1 MAHEGSAI
9 RSEGLPVMSTV
20 AAAYTTNG
28 SYISSVDQ
36 RLYKQSNLLGS
47 WKGTMGGKP
56 ITLKV
61 TSIKG
66 STAQVEFDHG
76 ATKEHGT
83 ATVSQNTLTYGSM
96 TIGTKNGTNGVMI
109 FTAGTTQQAYQLTK
123 DTTADQPSSK
133 LVGTWSGSDPT
144 TGAAMTFNVKSV
156 DGKTA
161 QVVATAG
168 GNKKQTGTADVM
180 NDIVRIGYTQI
191 SSSDGKTA
199 HAMYKQ
205 GNQYLALTLTKQKP
219 TVSTT
224 A

>member
-1 MAHEGSAI
+1 
-9 RSEGLPVMSTV
+9 MSTV

-28 SYISSVDQ
+28 SYISGVDQ
-36 RLYKQSNLLGS
+36 RLYTQSNLLGS

-83 ATVSQNTLTYGSM
+83 ATVSKNTLTYGSM
-96 TIGTKNGTNGVMI
+96 TIGTKNGSSGVMI

-123 DTTADQPSSK
+123 DTTADQASSK
-133 LVGTWSGSDPT
+133 LVGTWTGSNPA
-144 TGAAMTFNVKSV
+144 TGAAMTFNVQSV
-156 DGKTA
+156 NGKTA

-168 GNKKQTGTADVM
+168 GSKQTGTADVT

-191 SSSDGKTA
+191 SSSDGQTGR
-199 HAMYKQ
+199 AMYKQ
-205 GNQYLALTLTKQKP
+205 GNQYLALTVSKLKP